1 MKKNKIEILDEL
13 AAAIEEVRNRVD
25 LLAGIVDE
33 LRQNIEDEDVVS
45 EEIPPVAIADNVEE
59 AVEDV
64 PEEIEDIT
72 DIDLIDEPVATFE
85 PAPVHEPE
93 YAPESEQEAVP
104 ETVEEPESVPEPE
117 VESDPEFENDSDD
130 EPYVELGGE
139 LEPEE
144 ESAPESEAESEV
156 VPEEEPEELFRAG
169 DINEM
174 QAEMKAPLFL
184 DVMAARNS
192 WKNDI
197 PGPEVKDVRSA
208 ISLND
213 RVLFINHLFGEDP
226 AAFQSVLNAVNSM
239 TAFSEAEEYMY
250 RLHPEWNFD
259 SDIVYRFMMAIRR
272 KLK

>member
-72 DIDLIDEPVATFE
+72 DIDLIDE
-85 PAPVHEPE
+85 
-93 YAPESEQEAVP
+93 
-104 ETVEEPESVPEPE
+104 TVEEPESVPDPE

-144 ESAPESEAESEV
+144 ESAPESETELEV

>member
-1 MKKNKIEILDEL
+1 MKNNKIEILDEL

-25 LLAGIVDE
+25 LLAGIVYE

-45 EEIPPVAIADNVEE
+45 EEIPPVAIAESVEE

-93 YAPESEQEAVP
+93 SAPETEAEPEQEAESEP
-104 ETVEEPESVPEPE
+104 EAESEAVAVDEPESVP
-117 VESDPEFENDSDD
+117 
-130 EPYVELGGE
+130 
-139 LEPEE
+139 
-144 ESAPESEAESEV
+144 
-156 VPEEEPEELFRAG
+156 EPEELFRAG

-226 AAFQSVLNAVNSM
+226 VAFQSVLNAVNSM

>member
-13 AAAIEEVRNRVD
+13 AAAIKEVRNRVD

-45 EEIPPVAIADNVEE
+45 EEIPPVAIAESVET

-85 PAPVHEPE
+85 PTPVHEPE
-93 YAPESEQEAVP
+93 YAPESEQE
-104 ETVEEPESVPEPE
+104 
-117 VESDPEFENDSDD
+117 VESEPEFENDSDD

-144 ESAPESEAESEV
+144 ESAPESETELEV

>member
-93 YAPESEQEAVP
+93 
-104 ETVEEPESVPEPE
+104 
-117 VESDPEFENDSDD
+117 FENNSDD

-226 AAFQSVLNAVNSM
+226 VAFQSVLNAVNSM

>member
-93 YAPESEQEAVP
+93 YATESD
-104 ETVEEPESVPEPE
+104 PE
-117 VESDPEFENDSDD
+117 VESEPEFENDSDD

>member
-33 LRQNIEDEDVVS
+33 LRQNIEDEDVAS
-45 EEIPPVAIADNVEE
+45 EEMASGAIAKEMDAPMDETMQ
-59 AVEDV
+59 EDIEDLL
-64 PEEIEDIT
+64 EEIEDIT
-72 DIDLIDEPVATFE
+72 DIDLIEEPVATFE
-85 PAPVHEPE
+85 SDV
-93 YAPESEQEAVP
+93 
-104 ETVEEPESVPEPE
+104 VEEPESVSEPEPE
-117 VESDPEFENDSDD
+117 ELPEPASEPKVELESED
-130 EPYVELGGE
+130 EP
-139 LEPEE
+139 
-144 ESAPESEAESEV
+144 EV
-156 VPEEEPEELFRAG
+156 EPEELFRAG

-239 TAFSEAEEYMY
+239 TSFSEAEDYMY
-250 RLHPEWNFD
+250 QLHPEWNFD

>member
-93 YAPESEQEAVP
+93 YAPESEQE
-104 ETVEEPESVPEPE
+104 

-156 VPEEEPEELFRAG
+156 VLEEEPEELFRAG

-226 AAFQSVLNAVNSM
+226 VAFQSVLNAVNSM

>member
-25 LLAGIVDE
+25 LLAGIVYE

-45 EEIPPVAIADNVEE
+45 EEIPPVAIAESVEE

-93 YAPESEQEAVP
+93 SAPETEAEPEQEAESEP
-104 ETVEEPESVPEPE
+104 EAESEAVAVDEPESVP
-117 VESDPEFENDSDD
+117 
-130 EPYVELGGE
+130 
-139 LEPEE
+139 
-144 ESAPESEAESEV
+144 
-156 VPEEEPEELFRAG
+156 EPEELFRAG

-226 AAFQSVLNAVNSM
+226 VAFQSVLNAVNSM